1 MLRRLVVH
9 LALLTLAFPAAAQER
24 NTWTASLIFEYDVL
38 WVDDSDRH
46 YSNGI
51 RLEARGRE
59 NRVWSWV
66 AGPGR
71 WLTGAG
77 PDTPLRMGL
86 ALGQSIY
93 TPEDIRSTEL
103 VQDDRPYAGW
113 LHGDLSVVARQGR
126 MRTEATL
133 SLGVVGPA
141 ALGEELQR
149 WFHGHIDSPI
159 PAGWHN
165 QLANEPALLLVIQ
178 RGWGDLV
185 APRPVPLLGRWG
197 LDWDLVP
204 HGDLAL
210 GNIFTHLAGG
220 AVLRLGNDLT
230 WDLGPRRIRP
240 TAAGGD
246 LVCGRRGL
254 VWSVLGGFTGRAVAR
269 NIFLDGNTFQ
279 DSHSVDKKP
288 FVGDAWYGLALSW
301 GNLRTSF
308 IHTLRSPEFEGQ
320 RRPDHFGSITVA
332 WSP

>member
-1 MLRRLVVH
+1 MLRRVALCLFGVL
-9 LALLTLAFPAAAQER
+9 LALPATAQVR
-24 NTWTASLIFEYDVL
+24 DTWTGRLMFENDVL

-59 NRVWSWV
+59 GHIWSWI

-77 PDTPLRMGL
+77 RDTPQRMGL
-86 ALGQSIY
+86 ALGHNIY
-93 TPEDIRSTEL
+93 TPEDIKTEEL
-103 VQDDRPYAGW
+103 VEDDRPYAAW
-113 LHGDLSVVARQGR
+113 LHGDISVVAREGR
-126 MRTEATL
+126 TRTEATL

-141 ALGEELQR
+141 ARGEEMQR
-149 WFHGHIDSPI
+149 WFHGIIDSPI
-159 PAGWHN
+159 PAGWDN
-165 QLANEPALLLVIQ
+165 QLSNEPAVLLVVQ

-185 APRPVPLLGRWG
+185 PPRPAPLLGEQG

-204 HGDLAL
+204 HADLAL
-210 GNIFTHLAGG
+210 GNVFVHAAGG
-220 AVLRLGNDLT
+220 AVLRLGNDLG

-246 LVCGRRGL
+246 LACGRRGF
-254 VWSVLGGFTGRAVAR
+254 VWSVLGGVTGRAVVR
-269 NIFLDGNTFQ
+269 NIFLDGNTFT
-279 DSHSVDKKP
+279 DSHSVEKNS
-288 FVGDAWYGLALSW
+288 FVGDAWYGLTLSW
-301 GNLRTSF
+301 GGLRTSF
-308 IHTLRSPEFEGQ
+308 IHTIRSPEFEGQ